1 MGSHDIRDTYYGIAV
16 RIYPGTTIT
25 DAATALNI
33 DGKDDQ

>member
-1 MGSHDIRDTYYGIAV
+1 MVSHDIPDTYYGIAV

-25 DAATALNI
+25 DVATALNI